1 MAKQGNAK
9 ENMNAVDLLKSQHR
23 EVEDLFEEFEDAR
36 GSQKK
41 RAIFE
46 QIADKLA
53 IHAGIEERDF
63 YPSVKAKE
71 TEDLLLESLEEHL
84 AAKRVIADLLALEP
98 SDETFEAKVKV
109 LQEQIEHHVEEEE
122 EELFPQVKKLFD
134 EEILEAL
141 AQRMIAT
148 QEELL
153 ENDRPRDS
161 VLGETTEASS
171 L

>member
-1 MAKQGNAK
+1 MGKQGKAK

-23 EVEDLFEEFEDAR
+23 EVEDLFEEFAEAS
-36 GSQKK
+36 GNEKK
-41 RAIFE
+41 RVIFE

-134 EEILEAL
+134 EETLEAL
-141 AQRMIAT
+141 AQQMIAT